1 MIENQNLLDYKKEGL
16 VDLLVDFN
24 RTKLPIPRSGLE
36 TESNLGRFGALKEP
50 SLKDKIPPVYLETL
64 PGGQLLLTKLDD
76 FLAWSRANSL
86 WYLLFGL
93 ACCAI
98 ELMATGASR
107 FDFERLGMPFRAS
120 PRQAD
125 LMILAGTITWKMAPR
140 VRLLYE
146 QMAHPKYVIAMGT
159 CTIRGG
165 PYVYQCY
172 SVLPGAD
179 MIVPVDV
186 YVPGCPP
193 RPEALLHGCIVLQ
206 EKIRN
211 SNKNN
216 NNNNK

>member
-1 MIENQNLLDYKKEGL
+1 MNFEIN
-16 VDLLVDFN
+16 N
-24 RTKLPIPRSGLE
+24 RSELPIPSSR
-36 TESNLGRFGALKEP
+36 TEVIPTLSRLSALKEF
-50 SLKDKIPPVYLETL
+50 SIKDKIPIYLESL
-64 PGGQLLLTKLDD
+64 PGGQLIITKVDD
-76 FLAWSRANSL
+76 ILRWSRASSL

-98 ELMATGASR
+98 EMMATGASR

-140 VRLLYE
+140 VRVLYE
-146 QMAHPKYVIAMGT
+146 QMPHPKYVIAMGT

-179 MIVPVDV
+179 VIVPVDV

-193 RPEALLHGCIVLQ
+193 RPEALLHGCMVLQ
-206 EKIRN
+206 EKIRAGNYRKEN
-211 SNKNN
+211 S
-216 NNNNK
+216 